1 MSAVFPMENSAVKW
15 MQDDLAKSGLKPE
28 DMAASAAMG
37 EGRTPWPDVQ
47 IIDDGQKDSQNMAVW
62 VAMHYAFPYWSP
74 DGTQCEQVTVRKPRF
89 KPGTP
94 HEISTRKY
102 VRPSK
107 RTAGFLA
114 SIPYMHPGRVDGTNT
129 AILDI
134 HEGEKKT
141 ACAVVRGGQCAIG
154 IPGCNNWGDPENKGQ
169 IHPWI
174 VGEVARIQA
183 ACPDRRVKVRL
194 WPDADYK
201 TNTNVGQAYSAF
213 AAALMVLDVDV
224 VIMDLSN
231 LRTGAKFDDLVAEIG
246 YAAVMAGAVEQS
258 TLTLPEN
265 PEALARKYQLITQT
279 VGRRGEERQL
289 PQAIAYNFDRLLES
303 HPEFRG
309 RLWLDRD
316 RRRAMFG
323 DSELIENVGD
333 NDMLHFFQKQLG
345 FNGPG
350 RTITSQ
356 AMREAI
362 ASRIAR
368 DQRSPFND
376 RVRAAADRL
385 REAGPEAM
393 RAGDDS
399 LNAWTLRYLRA
410 PDTQWN
416 RRWGRKFLMAVV
428 GRALRPGC
436 SMRTAFCL
444 AGPQGIGKTFF
455 MNSIVGQSN
464 VALVS
469 KANSAGKDLAMTYGS
484 CLVAVHDEMAA
495 LSSSGIEHVK
505 SDIST
510 AVDMVRLPYGRTVSE
525 LPRRCVFYV
534 PVDKPDFLFEDSAGM
549 TRFAVLDLL
558 DVDFAGG
565 KFDFTGMEAAADDLL
580 GAALIAVEA
589 GEKFDEVEGAA
600 ESAMGH
606 VKTDLNMEQI
616 IDVIE
621 SDNFTPRLRSGA
633 YKGREITGFK
643 LTDLTTHMPPGFK
656 PAGGGAAALTNPL
669 RKLGFEQE
677 DSNKNPLGERRLWFM
692 DKAKFDA
699 TFTVKAK
706 KYDA

>member
-1 MSAVFPMENSAVKW
+1 MASAV
-15 MQDDLAKSGLKPE
+15 
-28 DMAASAAMG
+28 MG

-47 IIDDGQKDSQNMAVW
+47 VIDDGQKDAQNMAVW
-62 VAMHYAFPYWSP
+62 VSMHYAFPYWNP

-89 KPGTP
+89 KSGTP
-94 HEISTRKY
+94 YEISTKKY

-107 RTAGFLA
+107 RSAGFFA
-114 SIPYMHPGRVDGTNT
+114 SIPYMHPGRVDGTT
-129 AILDI
+129 AAILDI

-141 ACAVVRGGQCAIG
+141 ACAVVKGAQCAIG

-174 VGEVARIQA
+174 IGEVARIQA
-183 ACPDRRVKVRL
+183 ACPGQRVKVRL

-201 TNTNVGQAYSAF
+201 TNQNVGQAYSAF
-213 AAALMVLDVDV
+213 AAALMVFDVDV

-231 LRTGAKFDDLVAEIG
+231 LRVGAKFDDLVAEVG
-246 YAAVMAGAVEQS
+246 YEAVMAGVVEQS

-265 PEALARKYQLITQT
+265 PEALARKYQLITQS

-323 DSELIENVGD
+323 DAELVENVGD

-345 FNGPG
+345 FNGSG

-376 RVRAAADRL
+376 RVRASADRL
-385 REAGPEAM
+385 RGAGAEAM
-393 RAGDDS
+393 QAADDALS
-399 LNAWTLRYLRA
+399 AWTLRYLRA
-410 PDTQWN
+410 PDTPWN

-444 AGPQGIGKTFF
+444 AGPQGVGKTHF

-464 VALVS
+464 VSLVS

-495 LSSSGIEHVK
+495 MTNSGIEHIK

-510 AVDMVRLPYGRTVSE
+510 AVDNIRLPYGRMNVDM
-525 LPRRCVFYV
+525 PRRCVFYV

-558 DVDFAGG
+558 EVDFRGG
-565 KFDFTGMEAAADDLL
+565 KFDFAGMEAAADDLL
-580 GAALIAVEA
+580 GAALIAVES

-600 ESAMGH
+600 ESAIGH
-606 VKTDLNMEQI
+606 VKADLNMEQI
-616 IDVIE
+616 VDVIE
-621 SDNFTPRLRSGA
+621 DDRFTQKIISGT
-633 YKGREITGFK
+633 YKGRTITGFK
-643 LTDLTTHMPPGFK
+643 LTDLAQQMPSGYRA
-656 PAGGGAAALTNPL
+656 AGGGAQVLTGPL
-669 RKLGFEQE
+669 RKLGFQQE
-677 DSNKNPLGERRLWFM
+677 DRNKNPLNVRGLWFM
-692 DKAKFDA
+692 DKEIFDA
-699 TFTVKAK
+699 QFVVKGR
-706 KYDA
+706 KYD

>member
-1 MSAVFPMENSAVKW
+1 VSAVLDIHNTAVKW
-15 MQDDLAKSGLKPE
+15 MQDDLAKSGLRPE
-28 DMAASAAMG
+28 DMAAVAVMG

-47 IIDDGQKDSQNMAVW
+47 IIDDGQKDAQNMAVW
-62 VAMHYAFPYWSP
+62 VSMHYAFPYWNP

-89 KPGTP
+89 KAGTP
-94 HEISTRKY
+94 YEISTKKY

-114 SIPYMHPGRVDGTNT
+114 SIPYMHPGRIDGTTT

-141 ACAVVRGGQCAIG
+141 ACAVVKGAQCAIG
-154 IPGCNNWGDPENKGQ
+154 IAGCNSWGDPENKGQ

-174 VGEVARIQA
+174 VSEVARIQA
-183 ACPDRRVKVRL
+183 ACPGQRVKVRV

-224 VIMDLSN
+224 VIMDLSS
-231 LRTGAKFDDLVAEIG
+231 LRVGAKFDDLVAEVG
-246 YAAVMAGAVEQS
+246 YEAVMAGVVEQS

-265 PEALARKYQLITQT
+265 PEALARKYQLITQS

-323 DSELIENVGD
+323 DAELVENVGD

-345 FNGPG
+345 FNGSG

-376 RVRAAADRL
+376 RVCASADRL
-385 REAGPEAM
+385 REGSAEAM
-393 RAGDDS
+393 QVADDA

-410 PDTQWN
+410 PDTPWN

-510 AVDMVRLPYGRTVSE
+510 AVDNIRLPYGRVNVDM
-525 LPRRCVFYV
+525 PRRCVFYV

-558 DVDFAGG
+558 EVDFMGG
-565 KFDFTGMEAAADDLL
+565 KFDFAGMEAAADDLL
-580 GAALIAVEA
+580 GAALIAVES
-589 GEKFDEVEGAA
+589 GEKFDEVDGAA
-600 ESAMGH
+600 ESALRH

-621 SDNFTPRLRSGA
+621 GVNFAPRLRSGP
-633 YKGREITGFK
+633 YKGRVITGFK
-643 LTDLTTHMPPGFK
+643 LTDLTELMPPGFK
-656 PAGGGAAALTNPL
+656 HAGGGATALTNPL
-669 RKLGFEQE
+669 RKLGFEQA
-677 DSNKNPLGERRLWFM
+677 DPNKNPLGERRLWFM
-692 DKAKFDA
+692 EKTKFDA
-699 TFTVKAK
+699 TFSVKAK